1 MSFNEPA
8 ETPIEDIVAAQEP
21 SELELIAAERDAARD
36 DHLRTLAEFQNFRR
50 RAQQERAD
58 LIKTGSQDLV
68 KDLLPV
74 LDNFERTLAAAQS
87 GASLESLVE
96 GVQVVERQ
104 LRSILEKR
112 HVERIPTV
120 GQHFD
125 PHVHEPIGTDA
136 TEEFDE
142 DTVTLEIEAGYK
154 MGDKVLR
161 PARVKVAKK
170 P

>member
-21 SELELIAAERDAARD
+21 SELELLAAERDAARD
-36 DHLRTLAEFQNFRR
+36 DYIRTLAEFQNFRR
-50 RAQQERAD
+50 RAQHERAD

-74 LDNFERTLAAAQS
+74 LDNFERTLAAAEA
-87 GASLESLVE
+87 GATLESLLE
-96 GVQVVERQ
+96 GVQAVERQ
-104 LRSILEKR
+104 LKAMLAKR

-120 GQHFD
+120 GQPFD
-125 PHVHEPIGTDA
+125 PHVHEPLGTDV
-136 TEEFDE
+136 TEEFEE
-142 DTVTLEIEAGYK
+142 DTVTAEIEAGYR
-154 MGDKVLR
+154 MADKVLR
-161 PARVKVAKK
+161 PARVRVAKK

>member
-8 ETPIEDIVAAQEP
+8 ETTIEDIVATEEP
-21 SELELIAAERDAARD
+21 NEIEVLTAERDAAKD
-36 DHLRTLAEFQNFRR
+36 DYLRTLAEFQNFRR

-74 LDNFERTLAAAQS
+74 LDNFERTLAAAQA
-87 GASLESLVE
+87 GATVESLVE

-125 PHVHEPIGTDA
+125 PHVHEPIGTDV
-136 TEEFDE
+136 TEEVDE
-142 DTVTLEIEAGYK
+142 DTVTLEVEAGYK